1 MKDLAARFAALADPT
16 RLEMLA
22 LLLSRGELCV
32 CNFVEALGITQS
44 KASRHL
50 RTLYHAGLLD
60 DRRAGLWV
68 HYRIAPD
75 LDDDRKAL
83 LAALRQMF
91 GKRDLSALEKRL
103 DEALGLNP
111 RSAAACAPG
120 TPARARAASGGRT
133 GRTAS

>member
-91 GKRDLSALEKRL
+91 GKRDLSALETRL
-103 DEALGLNP
+103 DEALGVNP
-111 RSAAACAPG
+111 RAAAACAPG

-133 GRTAS
+133 ARTSR